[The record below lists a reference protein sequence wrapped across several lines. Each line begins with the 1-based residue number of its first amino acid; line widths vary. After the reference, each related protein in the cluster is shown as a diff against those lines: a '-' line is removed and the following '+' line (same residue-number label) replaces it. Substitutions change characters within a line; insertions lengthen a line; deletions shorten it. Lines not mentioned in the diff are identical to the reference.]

1 VTIVAP
7 HLRQRSHSASF
18 PSLPNSSGIPLQPLR
33 KRRSSTA
40 DRFYSP
46 IAREE
51 LEPPVYPPRPRR
63 RNRYRGRSTWKKMP
77 FLEAHYHPFL
87 FAMMMLSGIAELG
100 LTSFL
105 ISAGNESGTWP
116 SARYHSLLIMFCF
129 NAAWTTLFSTTY
141 MLWYVDGA
149 SHFLANVAS
158 SVIWLVVTSALWGIA
173 AGIMHNTRTGG
184 SCLRKDIIS
193 RCRQSLTVEALGWTE
208 FGLCTLTMI
217 VTCLWMLSIRRRN
230 KIETD
235 STNGSEKLV

>member
-1 VTIVAP
+1 VIIGVP

-18 PSLPNSSGIPLQPLR
+18 PSLSKSSGIPLQPLR
-33 KRRSSTA
+33 KRRTSTI
-40 DRFYSP
+40 DRFCSP
-46 IAREE
+46 ITRAE
-51 LEPPVYPPRPRR
+51 LEPPIYPPRPRR
-63 RNRYRGRSTWKKMP
+63 RNRRRGLSTGNKMP
-77 FLEAHYHPFL
+77 LLEAYYHPFL

-105 ISAGNESGTWP
+105 ISAGNENGTWP
-116 SARYHSLLIMFCF
+116 TPRYHSLLIMFCF

-158 SVIWLVVTSALWGIA
+158 SVIWLVVTSALWGTA

-184 SCLRKDIIS
+184 NCPRKSAIT
-193 RCRQSLTVEALGWTE
+193 RCRQSLTVEALGWAE

-217 VTCLWMLSIRRRN
+217 ATCLWILSTRWRN
-230 KIETD
+230 KIET
-235 STNGSEKLV
+235 SSGSERLV